1 MIQLRSI
8 LKPASNVGAKK
19 LRVVRM
25 LGSASQRA
33 GRVGDVV
40 VASVLEASPGGEV
53 KKNEK
58 VRALVIRTKKE
69 YRRDDGSYIRFDD
82 NAAVIIDK
90 NGLPLGTR
98 IFGPVAREIKQKGYD
113 KIAAMAEEVL

>member
-8 LKPASNVGAKK
+8 LKPASNIGAKK

-33 GRVGDVV
+33 GRVGDVA
-40 VASVLEASPGGEV
+40 VASVLEATPGGEV

-58 VRALVIRTKKE
+58 VRVLVIRTKKE
-69 YRRDDGSYIRFDD
+69 YRRSDGSYIRFDD

-98 IFGPVAREIKQKGYD
+98 IFGPVAREVKQRGYD
-113 KIAAMAEEVL
+113 KIAAMAKEVL

>member
-1 MIQLRSI
+1 MIQLRTI

-33 GRVGDVV
+33 GRVGDTAI
-40 VASVLEASPGGEV
+40 ASVLEASPGGEV

-58 VRALVIRTKKE
+58 VRALIIRTKKE
-69 YRRDDGSYIRFDD
+69 YRRSDGSYIRFDD

-90 NGLPLGTR
+90 NGMPLGTR

-113 KIAAMAEEVL
+113 KIAAMAKEVL